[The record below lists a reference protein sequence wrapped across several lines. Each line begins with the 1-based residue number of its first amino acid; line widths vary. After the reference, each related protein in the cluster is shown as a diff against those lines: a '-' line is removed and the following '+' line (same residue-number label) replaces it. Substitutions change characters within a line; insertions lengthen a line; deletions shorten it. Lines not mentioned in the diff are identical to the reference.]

1 MVDYK
6 ICWVIEILMIISCL
20 HKIEGKKFI
29 LNARTIILV
38 ISDVLILNAVDK
50 GMIPDIAS
58 IFVYPLIA
66 GYTFLQF
73 GSGIKRSIID
83 ICMMFVFLGI
93 IQMFCTMPVTYVF
106 QRYLDEDTMS
116 LIIYIVAMF
125 VYLISTH
132 FIDLHALEEIFLK
145 SELLLI
151 GVMIIGTIIV
161 VAALIMTKALA
172 GMFFGEYITAFI
184 LIVMIFAI
192 TVSWNNYKQKAIEAS
207 SELHAYKIY
216 EESYKNLID
225 EIRVRQHDFDNHLN
239 AIYNQHTIYK
249 TYDEL
254 VLHQQLYCNQLIAD
268 NKYKKLLR
276 IGNSAVIGFL
286 YGKFLEAEKK
296 GIQIDYDI
304 HIIEL
309 NIGIPVHKIIEI
321 LGNFINNAIDALEV
335 YSPKRLHVQ
344 IIESNNDF
352 VLFVDNSGE
361 YIITEEFSNFFRKG
375 YSKKGD
381 GRGLGLYAIKKM
393 SMEYEFDI
401 ICCNELIDESNMVR
415 FGIRKNKE
423 TTKQN

>member
-58 IFVYPLIA
+58 ILVYPLIA

-83 ICMMFVFLGI
+83 ICIMFVFLGI

-116 LIIYIVAMF
+116 LIIYIVALF

-254 VLHQQLYCNQLIAD
+254 VLHQQLYCDQLIAD

-276 IGNSAVIGFL
+276 IGN
-286 YGKFLEAEKK
+286 
-296 GIQIDYDI
+296 
-304 HIIEL
+304 
-309 NIGIPVHKIIEI
+309 
-321 LGNFINNAIDALEV
+321 
-335 YSPKRLHVQ
+335 
-344 IIESNNDF
+344 
-352 VLFVDNSGE
+352 
-361 YIITEEFSNFFRKG
+361 
-375 YSKKGD
+375 
-381 GRGLGLYAIKKM
+381 
-393 SMEYEFDI
+393 
-401 ICCNELIDESNMVR
+401 
-415 FGIRKNKE
+415 
-423 TTKQN
+423 

>member
-29 LNARTIILV
+29 LNARTIVLM
-38 ISDVLILNAVDK
+38 ISDVAILNAVDK
-50 GMIPDIAS
+50 GRLPDIAS
-58 IFVYPLIA
+58 IFVYPLII

-73 GSGIKRSIID
+73 RSGTKRSIID

-116 LIIYIVAMF
+116 LIIYIAAMF

-161 VAALIMTKALA
+161 VTALIMTKALA

-192 TVSWNNYKQKAIEAS
+192 TVSWNNYKQKAVEAS

-216 EESYKNLID
+216 
-225 EIRVRQHDFDNHLN
+225 
-239 AIYNQHTIYK
+239 
-249 TYDEL
+249 
-254 VLHQQLYCNQLIAD
+254 
-268 NKYKKLLR
+268 
-276 IGNSAVIGFL
+276 
-286 YGKFLEAEKK
+286 
-296 GIQIDYDI
+296 
-304 HIIEL
+304 
-309 NIGIPVHKIIEI
+309 
-321 LGNFINNAIDALEV
+321 
-335 YSPKRLHVQ
+335 
-344 IIESNNDF
+344 
-352 VLFVDNSGE
+352 
-361 YIITEEFSNFFRKG
+361 
-375 YSKKGD
+375 
-381 GRGLGLYAIKKM
+381 
-393 SMEYEFDI
+393 
-401 ICCNELIDESNMVR
+401 
-415 FGIRKNKE
+415 
-423 TTKQN
+423 